1 MAIIVNP
8 SNVQIG
14 LYVLCESSTGI
25 CFTGSARALRFND
38 SSPLW
43 GASFG
48 YASGG
53 RCDGPVSTCMFTQID
68 KFPFA
73 TDTCAV
79 EAGNLSSFGRHG
91 TAGVSSQV
99 NGYVIAGYGGSPVPV
114 STHRSCIERFPFTA
128 PFATTSNVGNLTD
141 AGRYGVAGASS
152 PVSGYAMGGLRQGTR
167 YSCIEKFNFSSESSV
182 CVIGG
187 LTNALSY
194 TAGISSLENGYAAG
208 ASTPTTYLACIDK
221 FPFATNSGKVMMGL
235 LCTCMAVG
243 SGVSS
248 SISGYHIGGSTPT
261 TGCSTI
267 QKFPFATDSPAT
279 SVGNFI
285 CAFTNSAGISS
296 QQSGYNAGGIN
307 PTGTVNTINRFPF
320 ASETCSKA
328 VGTLSTNPRYQPS
341 GTQD

>member
-14 LYVLCESSTGI
+14 LYVLCETSTGI
-25 CFTGSARALRFND
+25 CFTGSARALKFND

-43 GASFG
+43 GANFG

-73 TDTCAV
+73 TDTNAV
-79 EAGNLSSFGRHG
+79 EAGNLASFGRHG

-99 NGYVIAGYGGSPVPV
+99 NGYVIAGYGGNPVPT

-167 YSCIEKFNFSSESSV
+167 YSCIEKFLFTAESSV
-182 CVIGG
+182 SNIGS

-194 TAGISSLENGYAAG
+194 TAGISSLEHGYAAG
-208 ASTPTTYLACIDK
+208 ASTPTTYLGCIDK
-221 FPFATNSGKVMMGL
+221 FPFSTNSGKVMMGVL
-235 LCTCMAVG
+235 TNTLAVG
-243 SGVSS
+243 AGASS
-248 SISGYHIGGSTPT
+248 SISGYHVGGSTPT
-261 TGCSTI
+261 TKCSTI
-267 QKFPFATDSPAT
+267 QKFPFATDSSAT
-279 SVGNFI
+279 NIGNLL
-285 CAFTNSAGISS
+285 AALDNSTGISS
-296 QQSGYNAGGIN
+296 NQSGYTAGGSTTVLIN
-307 PTGTVNTINRFPF
+307 NIGKFPF
-320 ASETCSKA
+320 ASEICSTNI
-328 VGTLSTNPRYQPS
+328 GTLSTTCRYQPS